1 MSISDAM
8 RNIVRDHFV
17 VRVSDGL
24 GDEGMEA
31 LREFLPIIKSVYAAI
46 DYESISQ
53 TLTIFKSLAGSIP
66 LPPQGAYLLE
76 EPAELAM
83 HNEGVLTVQ
92 VRPDGK
98 LLAWKQ
104 EADLSLISKGS
115 IVYRFSADLG
125 EKFWVDGE
133 EASVPPMPGYPLLFA
148 IPSFRDLSEA
158 LNHYASHVA
167 RPSECSIL
175 NDLWRDEGR
184 VMWKPA
190 PESSM
195 QRSLYYYLKWTL
207 RDGHPDIRQET
218 PVDERNPVDLEVQWA
233 GSNRIALIEVKWLGR
248 SGTLTPPKITKEF
261 TAVRAKEG
269 LAQLADY
276 LDRTRARAPF
286 KDRRGYL
293 IVFDARR
300 RKVKAETRLV
310 SREDGFH
317 YRDQHIAYQ
326 DDIISR
332 HDIAPPI
339 RCFCEPSLSA
349 GLAPSSMP
357 VSG

>member
-24 GDEGMEA
+24 GDDGMEA
-31 LREFLPIIKSVYAAI
+31 LRKFLPVIKSVYAAI

-53 TLTIFKSLAGSIP
+53 TLTIFKSVAGSAP
-66 LPPQGAYLLE
+66 LSPSEAYHLD

-83 HNEGVLTVQ
+83 HNEGVLTIQ
-92 VRPDGK
+92 VHPSGK

-104 EADLSLISKGS
+104 EVDLSLISKGA
-115 IVYRFSADLG
+115 IVYRFSG
-125 EKFWVDGE
+125 ESGERFWVDGE
-133 EASVPPMPGYPLLFA
+133 EASVPTMPGYPLLFA

-158 LNHYASHVA
+158 LNHYASHIA

-175 NDLWRDEGR
+175 SDLWRDEGR
-184 VMWKPA
+184 VMWKPG
-190 PESSM
+190 PESKM
-195 QRSLYYYLKWTL
+195 QRSLYYYLKCTL
-207 RDGHPDIRQET
+207 RDGHPDIRQEN
-218 PVDERNPVDLEVQWA
+218 PVDEKNPVDLEVQWA

-248 SGTLTPPKITKEF
+248 SGTLAPPRITKEF

-276 LDRTRARAPF
+276 LDRTRDRAPF

-300 RKVKAETRLV
+300 RRVKPETRIV
-310 SREDGFH
+310 GREDGFH
-317 YRDQHIAYQ
+317 YRDQHIDYQ
-326 DDIISR
+326 EDLVSR
-332 HDIAPPI
+332 HDMAPPI

-349 GLAPSSMP
+349 GLSPSSMP
-357 VSG
+357 VSS

>member
-24 GDEGMEA
+24 GDEGMSA
-31 LREFLPIIKSVYAAI
+31 LREFLPRVKAVYGAI
-46 DYESISQ
+46 DYESISH
-53 TLTIFKSLAGSIP
+53 TLTIFKSLSDSTP
-66 LPPQGAYLLE
+66 LPPKEAYHLE
-76 EPAELAM
+76 NPAELAM
-83 HNEGVLTVQ
+83 HNEGVLTIQ
-92 VRPDGK
+92 VRTNGK
-98 LLAWKQ
+98 MLVWKR
-104 EADLSLISKGS
+104 EIDLDLISS
-115 IVYRFSADLG
+115 EAIVYRFSNDTG
-125 EKFWVDGE
+125 ERFWVDGE
-133 EASVPPMPGYPLLFA
+133 EAKIPPMPGYPLLFA
-148 IPSFRDLSEA
+148 IPSFRDLSDA
-158 LNHYASHVA
+158 LEHYSSHVA

-175 NDLWRDEGR
+175 SSLWREEGR

-207 RDGHPDIRQET
+207 RDGQPDIRQET
-218 PVDERNPVDLEVQWA
+218 PVDEKNPVDLEVQWA

-248 SGTLTPPKITKEF
+248 SGTLTPLKITKEF

-276 LDRTRARAPF
+276 LDRSRGRAPF

-293 IVFDARR
+293 VIFDARR
-300 RKVKAETRLV
+300 RMVKADTTRV
-310 SREDGFH
+310 SRDDGFH
-317 YRDQHIAYQ
+317 YRDRHIDYQ

-332 HDIAPPI
+332 HDIASPV

-349 GLAPSSMP
+349 GLTPSSMP
-357 VSG
+357 VGK